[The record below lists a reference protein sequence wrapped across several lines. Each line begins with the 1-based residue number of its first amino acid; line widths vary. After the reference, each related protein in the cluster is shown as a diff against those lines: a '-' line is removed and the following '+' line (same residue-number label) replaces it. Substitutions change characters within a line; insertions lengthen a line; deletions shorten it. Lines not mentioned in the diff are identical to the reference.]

1 MEKFDKK
8 NINIYFGLKNQ
19 IKKELLPF
27 IKEQVGKYGSIQL
40 NHDRWAIGITYNGG
54 LGCDKS
60 ISYIYK
66 PKDSILIHCYG
77 DEDKDEMS
85 INELN
90 VDVLCE
96 IAKEIEKVVSKYYE

>member
-19 IKKELLPF
+19 IKKEILPF

-40 NHDRWAIGITYNGG
+40 NYNRCSIGITYKGG
-54 LGCDKS
+54 VGRDKS

-77 DEDKDEMS
+77 DDVEDEKS
-85 INELN
+85 IYELD

-96 IAKEIEKVVSKYYE
+96 IAKEIEEVVSKYYE

>member
-19 IKKELLPF
+19 IKKEILPF

-40 NHDRWAIGITYNGG
+40 NHNRWSIGITYKGG
-54 LGCDKS
+54 LGHDKS

-77 DEDKDEMS
+77 DYEKNIEQL
-85 INELN
+85 E
-90 VDVLCE
+90 VDVLYE
-96 IAKEIEKVVSKYYE
+96 IAKEIEEVVSKYYE